1 YTLYKTAHSE
11 YAPEF
16 KFNVRFYDIFGGGE
30 DASGV
35 YDGVYYVK
43 DPGGYY
49 YGTDGNKYKRTKTEV
64 DGDSLVHTYQQVN
77 PTNNSNIGDPFKD
90 TTVTATTACIKRT
103 AGDYVMTIP
112 FTEAS
117 KTDGDP
123 VVSGGTVKML
133 VIEDIPVDTKF
144 VVKDIVLTDTT
155 TADPKYDLKTIT
167 RFDTDA
173 NGTSLPQTG
182 GPLTQ
187 VDYSTETTAANDVV
201 KGTLTTESGSAV
213 KEKMDA
219 TLQDAVSQASG
230 AIAEYRTVANT
241 VEPSGTISSTV
252 KYNGADTKLN
262 FLLGAGQAYLIIGKK
277 VNHLYYYEN
286 DSDTANSDNPA
297 GLLGTGLTVGGQMP
311 ETNDANGYQR
321 ATNANQTF
329 LFKID
334 EYDDPSGSV
343 SRTFYETI
351 SFGTGDAVNTY
362 KYRVI
367 DADASHKYVV
377 TEVTDWSWK
386 YTGSAVSAEPTG
398 NTKSDVTATVTVL
411 TGTYTVTPIGGS
423 STEYSNAAKVEFDNT
438 KNPDTRDVEGD
449 TDIAENTAT
458 VA

>member
-1 YTLYKTAHSE
+1 MDAIASYRGDSHNDYDEDFTFEVT
-11 YAPEF
+11 F
-16 KFNVRFYDIFGGGE
+16 DDIFGGDT
-30 DASGV
+30 DAYEYKTASDV
-35 YDGVYYVK
+35 FYIK
-43 DPGGYY
+43 DTAGYY
-49 YGTDGNKYKRTKTEV
+49 YGTNGNKYQRTSTTISNGVKV
-64 DGDSLVHTYQQVN
+64 HKYKLNGGGDE
-77 PTNNSNIGDPFKD
+77 IDEA
-90 TTVTATTACIKRT
+90 TATVART
-103 AGDYVMTIP
+103 ANSGMKIKMSESVNG
-112 FTEAS
+112 
-117 KTDGDP
+117 KTDGAMTGTNLY
-123 VVSGGTVKML
+123 SGAVIKMI
-133 VIEDIPVDTKF
+133 VIEDIPVDTKYTIKETLPTSTGTQPKLSLNSVTYF
-144 VVKDIVLTDTT
+144 DSKSDGTNWNGTKTDDLTYTQVGS
-155 TADPKYDLKTIT
+155 
-167 RFDTDA
+167 TDA
-173 NGTSLPQTG
+173 YTTDNSDNITKVKMTVTVNGDAISQNEGALASYYNIAKRSLSSP
-182 GPLTQ
+182 
-187 VDYSTETTAANDVV
+187 
-201 KGTLTTESGSAV
+201 
-213 KEKMDA
+213 A
-219 TLQDAVSQASG
+219 TL
-230 AIAEYRTVANT
+230 
-241 VEPSGTISSTV
+241 
-252 KYNGADTKLN
+252 NGADTRVNLVVG
-262 FLLGAGQAYLIIGKK
+262 LGQAYLIIGKK

-351 SFGTGDAVNTY
+351 GFGTGDAVNTY